1 MQTRLVYVNGAYC
14 YNVTMLQCYIF
25 VFFVEIC
32 FLPCRYAC
40 SLFVYVDGAYC
51 YNVTML
57 QCYILSFCRNLNF
70 PPAGMHCSFG
80 ICRRG
85 GGLTLANSRARET

>member
-1 MQTRLVYVNGAYC
+1 MSMGLI
-14 YNVTMLQCYIF
+14 VTMLQCYNVTF
-25 VFFVEIC
+25 LCFCRNLFFYPAGMHVP
-32 FLPCRYAC
+32 F
-40 SLFVYVDGAYC
+40 FVYVDGAYC

-57 QCYILSFCRNLNF
+57 QCYILRFCRNLIF